1 MFQAKRKTPLDSNNE
16 HLLEKRVKKTE
27 TSIEQLNKDV
37 AKLNDAVIML
47 STPGGGGVIPGLPDL
62 GLPPGLD
69 LPPM

>member
-37 AKLNDAVIML
+37 SKLEDAIIML
-47 STPGGGGVIPGLPDL
+47 STPGGEGILP
-62 GLPPGLD
+62 GLPPGLPGMD
-69 LPPM
+69 LPL